1 MPILESERLVLRPPR
16 PADIQAMT
24 VWLGDFQV
32 SKNLAMV
39 PHPYGEADAE
49 EFVTGAGHRFMGPMN
64 SRNLSCRNSAQKTGL
79 RVSRNCSGEEAEGGG
94 HHAFSIVRRADRL
107 FLGGIGL
114 RPGPDGHELGY
125 WLGRPFWG
133 FGYASEAA
141 TGVMRFAFERLGLSF
156 VHAGW
161 FHDNPASGQV
171 LAKLG
176 ACHNGSRVRA
186 CLARGAPVLC
196 HEMLLTREAFLSK
209 KAGHGAAVGGAT
221 VNRRNDEISRYC

>member
-1 MPILESERLVLRPPR
+1 MVRHLPFASSRKSGKLVVPILESERLILRPPR
-16 PADIQAMT
+16 HADIQAMA

-32 SKNLAMV
+32 SKNLARV

-49 EFVTGAGHRFMGPMN
+49 EFVTSGAR
-64 SRNLSCRNSAQKTGL
+64 K
-79 RVSRNCSGEEAEGGG
+79 AEDRY
-94 HHAFSIVRRADRL
+94 AFSIVRRADQL

-114 RPGPDGHELGY
+114 GRGQAGHELGY
-125 WLGRPFWG
+125 WLGKPFWG
-133 FGYASEAA
+133 FRYASEAA
-141 TGVMRFAFERLGLSF
+141 ARLMHFAFEIVGLSS

-161 FHDNPASGQV
+161 FHDNPASGHV

-176 ACHNGSRVRA
+176 ARHNGSRMRP

-209 KAGHGAAVGGAT
+209 KAPGFSWARDPG
-221 VNRRNDEISRYC
+221 RISELRPDRILERGSALTGQR